1 MITAFIKKPGVPG
14 TVEII
19 DASLDS
25 LQKIV
30 GGYIEAVYIDDFALV
45 VNEEGV
51 LKGLPYNVSVGGH
64 HLVGT
69 VVVMR
74 AGDEEAIT
82 PEDVP
87 TIRAMIDEP
96 SDRPTRGLRI
106 LSEDD
111 IVINRAYEC
120 MTRFRISR
128 HRDGSVT
135 FGVESAGFDGGWTEN
150 DRQTIRLE
158 PDDDLLAI
166 SEVFALIAKGG
177 KLTP

>member
-51 LKGLPYNVSVGGH
+51 LKGLPYNAHVSGYD
-64 HLVGT
+64 LVGT
-69 VVVMR
+69 IIVMR
-74 AGDEEAIT
+74 AGDEDFEAIT

-87 TIRAMIDEP
+87 IIRAMFE
-96 SDRPTRGLRI
+96 TT
-106 LSEDD
+106 
-111 IVINRAYEC
+111 VA
-120 MTRFRISR
+120 
-128 HRDGSVT
+128 H
-135 FGVESAGFDGGWTEN
+135 
-150 DRQTIRLE
+150 
-158 PDDDLLAI
+158 
-166 SEVFALIAKGG
+166 
-177 KLTP
+177 